1 MISDP
6 NLPQSPELGDKSREI
21 MRLKAQEIAREKSD
35 RISEIPELI
44 SPEEIQRT
52 LFELQVHQIQLE
64 MQNEEL
70 RRIHMELDASRDRY
84 FELYDL
90 APVGYLTL
98 AEEGLITETNL
109 TAATLLGVS
118 RSDITDQ
125 PITKFILPEDE
136 DIYYLHRKQLNETGE
151 PQKFEL
157 RLVKEDGSEFWVL
170 LSNIMAKDT
179 DGSPL
184 FRIAINDIT
193 ERKRLE
199 EELSIKNQYLET
211 TLRSVGDGVI
221 STDKDGVVV
230 FLNKAAELLTGWT
243 NESAKDQPVETVY
256 RIVDDKTGE
265 TGENRAVK
273 AIRCG
278 TVEESPRHIMLI
290 SRDDFQRPVED
301 SAAPIIH
308 ENGEI
313 LGAVLVFRDFT
324 EKKRKQEEVLYL
336 SYHDHLTGLY
346 NRRFYEEELHRLD
359 TKRNLPITLVMGDVN
374 GLKLINDSFGHG
386 MGDALLKKVAKVI
399 TLGCRGD
406 DIITR
411 VGGDEFVIILPKTDA
426 AEAERIVQRIRELAS
441 KEKVEAI
448 DISISLGYDTKHD
461 EEEDIHELYKRVE
474 DKMYQSK
481 LYESSSTRSKTID
494 VIMNTLYA
502 KYRDEKAHSQKV
514 SQLCEAMAVQ
524 LALDKDSI
532 TQIKLAG
539 LMHDI
544 GKIGIDEKILNSAK
558 GLNARERKEVK
569 RHSEIGYRALS
580 SANEFSEIANYVL
593 EHQERWD
600 GKGYPKGIKG
610 EEISLQAR
618 IIAIADAFDTM
629 TREKPYRKAK
639 TVDEAIEE
647 IRKCAGTQFDPEIA
661 RIFCDCCAGDIKL

>member
-1 MISDP
+1 MKRSPD
-6 NLPQSPELGDKSREI
+6 LPQDREPGEDSRKI
-21 MRLKAQEIAREKSD
+21 MREKAQEIVREKSA
-35 RISEIPELI
+35 RISENPEPI

-70 RRIHMELDASRDRY
+70 RRIHVELDASRARY

-98 AEEGLITETNL
+98 SEEGMIVETNL

-118 RSDITDQ
+118 RSDMTDQ
-125 PITKFILPEDE
+125 LISKFILPEDE
-136 DIYYLHRKQLNETGE
+136 DIYYLHRKQLVETNE

-157 RLVKEDGSEFWVL
+157 RLVKKDGSAFWVL
-170 LSNIMAKDT
+170 LSNILAEDA

-184 FRIAINDIT
+184 FRIVINDVT
-193 ERKRLE
+193 EMKKLE
-199 EELSIKNQYLET
+199 KELSIKSRYLET
-211 TLRSVGDGVI
+211 TLKSVGDGVI
-221 STDKDGVVV
+221 STDKDGAVV

-243 NESAKDQPVETVY
+243 NEAAKDLPIEEIY
-256 RIVDDKTGE
+256 MIVDGETGE
-265 TGENRAVK
+265 TGENRAIK
-273 AIRCG
+273 AIRSG
-278 TVEESPRHIMLI
+278 IVEESPRHITLI
-290 SRDDFQRPVED
+290 SRDDFERPVED
-301 SAAPIIH
+301 SAAPIIN

-346 NRRFYEEELHRLD
+346 NRRFYEEELQRLD

-374 GLKLINDSFGHG
+374 GLKLINDSFGHAV
-386 MGDALLKKVAKVI
+386 GDALLKKAAKII
-399 TLGCRGD
+399 TQGCRGD

-426 AEAERIVQRIRELAS
+426 EEAEHIVQRIRELAS
-441 KEKVEAI
+441 KEKVESI

-474 DKMYQSK
+474 DKMYKSK

-494 VIMNTLYA
+494 LIMNTLYA
-502 KYRDEKAHSQKV
+502 KYRGERAHSKKV
-514 SQLCEAMAVQ
+514 SRLCEAMAVQ
-524 LALDKDSI
+524 LALDKDS
-532 TQIKLAG
+532 TNQIKLAG

-544 GKIGIDEKILNSAK
+544 GKIGIDEKILNSTQD
-558 GLNARERKEVK
+558 LNANEWKEIK

-600 GKGYPKGIKG
+600 GKGYPKGLQG

-618 IIAIADAFDTM
+618 IIAVADAFDTM
-629 TREKPYRKAK
+629 TREKPYRKAM
-639 TVDEAIEE
+639 TVDEAVRE
-647 IRKCAGTQFDPEIA
+647 IKKCAGTQFDPEIA
-661 RIFCDCCAGDIKL
+661 EIFCDCCVECTK